1 MSDALDSLSDVTGV
15 DGFSYRGSFFKYW
28 EQFPPV
34 STNGTVLRAA
44 TQTTASADASAD
56 AQGGSQGST
65 ATTDAGQG
73 SDTQS
78 YAPALAGNLA
88 FRAALGILALIAL
101 VF

>member
-15 DGFSYRGSFFKYW
+15 DGFSYRGSFFKFW

-34 STNGTVLRAA
+34 SANGTVLQVAS
-44 TQTTASADASAD
+44 QTTASAD
-56 AQGGSQGST
+56 AQGGSQGTT
-65 ATTDAGQG
+65 ATTDSGQG

-78 YAPALAGNLA
+78 HAPALAGTLA
-88 FRAALGILALIAL
+88 LRAALGVLALIAL